1 MPSPSLLLTVLAGI
15 LAYTTVVWLF
25 SLRLKDSG
33 IMDVFWGPGFL
44 LAVGFAALLEPGVG
58 WRIAMV
64 HGYVGLWAFRLAMH
78 IGLRNRGEPEDARY
92 AKWRS
97 EAGDAWWWR
106 SWFKVFLL
114 QGVIMW
120 VVSWPLLAMV
130 TSDHPASSGLLVWIG
145 EALFIAGLILEAV
158 ADWQLTRFKAD
169 ETNRGKVLDTG
180 LWRYSRHPNYFGES
194 VIWVGVSLWAL
205 SLPDGWPLL
214 IGPVLMIWLIIKVSG
229 VAMLDRHL
237 KDAKPQYRDYMRRTS
252 AFVPLPPKS
261 ARNASPHSE

>member
-1 MPSPSLLLTVLAGI
+1 MPDLNLLLKVLAAI
-15 LAYTTVVWLF
+15 LAYTTLVWLA
-25 SLRLKDSG
+25 SLWLNDSG
-33 IMDVFWGPGFL
+33 IMDIFWGPGFW
-44 LAVGFAALLEPGVG
+44 LASGFAAYLDPGVG
-58 WRIAMV
+58 WRISMV
-64 HGYVGLWAFRLAMH
+64 HGLVGVWAIRLALH
-78 IGLRNRGEPEDARY
+78 IGVRNWGQPEDARY
-92 AKWRS
+92 AKWRA

-120 VVSWPLLAMV
+120 IVSWPLLAMV
-130 TSDHPASSGLLVWIG
+130 TSKAPGSAGLLVSIG
-145 EALFIAGLILEAV
+145 QALFIGGLIFEAV

-169 ETNRGKVLDTG
+169 ESNRGKVLDTG

-205 SLPDGWPLL
+205 SLPNGWPLL

-237 KDAKPQYRDYMRRTS
+237 EDAKPKYRDYMRRTS
-252 AFVPLPPKS
+252 AFVPMPPKTD
-261 ARNASPHSE
+261 

>member
-1 MPSPSLLLTVLAGI
+1 MPEPNFLLTVLVAI
-15 LAYTTVVWLF
+15 LAYTTAVWLL
-25 SLRLKDSG
+25 SLWLKDSG

-44 LAVGFAALLEPGVG
+44 LAVGFASFLEPGTG

-64 HGYVGLWAFRLAMH
+64 HGLVGFWALRLALH
-78 IGLRNRGEPEDARY
+78 IGVRNIGMRNLGQPEDARY

-130 TSDHPASSGLLVWIG
+130 TSTSPAAPGLLIWLG
-145 EALFIAGLILEAV
+145 EALFVAGVLFEAL

-169 ETNRGKVLDTG
+169 EANRGKVLDTG

-205 SLPDGWPLL
+205 SLPNGWPLL

-237 KDAKPQYRDYMRRTS
+237 EDAKPQYRDYMRRTS
-252 AFVPLPPKS
+252 AFVPMSPKE
-261 ARNASPHSE
+261 A